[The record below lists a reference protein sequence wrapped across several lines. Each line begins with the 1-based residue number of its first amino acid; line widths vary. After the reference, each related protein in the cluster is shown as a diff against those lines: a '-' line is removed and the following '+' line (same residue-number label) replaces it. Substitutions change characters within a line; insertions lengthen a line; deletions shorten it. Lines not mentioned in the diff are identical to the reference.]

1 MSWLFFIDESGH
13 DHKQCPY
20 EVRGGIALHS
30 KKLWGFVQSMQK
42 LELQAF
48 GCQVSSFGSELKGS
62 TLLDRKRFMF
72 ANQNVQIDDQE
83 RQRYAR
89 SFLEKT
95 HEKGVSPKLARE
107 EFTAYGKACL
117 YMARGIFQVLYD
129 HEAKIFASIIPSGI
143 ADFSKSENAD
153 DYFRKD
159 HVFLLE
165 RYFYMLEKQSEDGLL
180 VMDEVEKQTD
190 RKIVKRMHRYFKATM
205 KGQYRA
211 NYVIPSPFFV
221 SSDMTYA
228 IQAADVCIYTIN
240 WGYRLARMDK
250 PVRQEIAS
258 EFEPWLKKLQYKDTL
273 ESLGGLTVYGI
284 TYVPNPYSS
293 NI

>member
-1 MSWLFFIDESGH
+1 MSWLFFMDESGH

-30 KKLWGFVQSMQK
+30 KKLWSFVQAMQK

-48 GCQVSSFGSELKGS
+48 GCQISSFGAELKGS
-62 TLLDRKRFMF
+62 TLLNRKRFMF
-72 ANQNVQIDDQE
+72 ANQDVQIDDQS

-95 HEKGVSPKLARE
+95 HTKSVPPKLTRE
-107 EFTAYGKACL
+107 EFTAYGRACL
-117 YMARGIFQVLYD
+117 YMARGIFQVLQD
-129 HEAKIFASIIPSGI
+129 HEAKIFASIIPIIST
-143 ADFSKSENAD
+143 DFLNSDKEK
-153 DYFRKD
+153 YFRKD

-180 VMDEVEKQTD
+180 VMDEVEKQMD
-190 RKIVKRMHRYFKATM
+190 RRFVERMHRYFRATVN
-205 KGQYRA
+205 GQYRA
-211 NYVIPSPFFV
+211 NFVIPSPFFV
-221 SSDMTYA
+221 SSEMTYA
-228 IQAADVCIYTIN
+228 IQAADVCIYAIN

-250 PVRQEIAS
+250 PVRQEIADT
-258 EFEPWLKKLQYKDTL
+258 FEPLLKRLQFKETL
-273 ESLGGLTVYGI
+273 HRLGEHQIYGI
-284 TYVPNPYSS
+284 VYVPNPYNS

>member
-20 EVRGGIALHS
+20 EVRGGVALYS

-48 GCQVSSFGSELKGS
+48 GCQISSFGAELKGS
-62 TLLDRKRFMF
+62 TLLDRKRFAF
-72 ANQNVQIDDQE
+72 ANQGARMDDKT
-83 RQRYAR
+83 RQRHAM

-95 HEKGVSPKLARE
+95 HVQRPYPKLTRE
-107 EFTAYGKACL
+107 EFTAYGQACL
-117 YMARGIFQVLYD
+117 FMAKGIFQVLLD
-129 HEAKIFASIIPSGI
+129 HDAKIFASVIPVDSTN
-143 ADFSKSENAD
+143 FSNAD
-153 DYFRKD
+153 KEKFFRKD

-180 VMDEVEKQTD
+180 VMDEVEKQLD
-190 RKIVKRMHRYFKATM
+190 RRFVERMHRYFRHTSN
-205 KGQYRA
+205 GQYRA
-211 NYVIPSPFFV
+211 NFVIPSPFFV

-228 IQAADVCIYTIN
+228 IQAADVCIYAIN
-240 WGYRLARMDK
+240 WGYRLAYMDK
-250 PVRQEIAS
+250 PARKEIAG
-258 EFEPWLKKLQYKDTL
+258 EFEPLLKKLQFKGTL
-273 ESLGGLTVYGI
+273 DNLGGHQVYGI
-284 TYVPNPYSS
+284 VYVPNPYSP

>member
-1 MSWLFFIDESGH
+1 M
-13 DHKQCPY
+13 
-20 EVRGGIALHS
+20 
-30 KKLWGFVQSMQK
+30 
-42 LELQAF
+42 
-48 GCQVSSFGSELKGS
+48 ELKGS

-72 ANQNVQIDDQE
+72 ANQNVRIDDQE

-117 YMARGIFQVLYD
+117 HMARGIFQVLYD

-143 ADFSKSENAD
+143 ADFSKSEDTDN
-153 DYFRKD
+153 YFRKD